1 MDTDDDLIGT
11 SEVCELRKVHRSTV
25 KRWVDAGKLK
35 PAHVLPGKTGAMLFK
50 RTDVL
55 ALEDPTTPTPAN

>member
-35 PAHVLPGKTGAMLFK
+35 PAVVLPGAMLFK
-50 RTDVL
+50 RADVL
-55 ALEDPTTPTPAN
+55 ALEDPATPTTAN